1 MTTNHFKSHVQAIA
15 KLGLPIVVAQLGV
28 IVQSFADTIMIGQYG
43 TLELS
48 SAAFVNNV
56 FNLVFFFLLG
66 YSYSTTPI
74 VGYYYGKNDLYN
86 VGKTL
91 KESLLGNFVFSLI
104 VCFLLYLLYLN
115 IDILN
120 QPSELLPYIK
130 PYFLLLLISM
140 PFVALFNSLKQF
152 SDAIGDTKTP
162 MWVMILGNI
171 LNIAGNALLIYGLMG
186 CPEWGLFGAGLA
198 TLFSRIIMCGVMF
211 WALRHKKHFKA
222 YHQGFRSDITF
233 SGVWH
238 LTRVGLPIS
247 CQLSLEAAAFNVGAV
262 FMGWLGAYEL
272 AAHQRA
278 CSIGTLCFTI
288 YYGIGAA
295 VAIRISHFRG
305 RQDWS
310 EVRTTSVV
318 GFIMTLCASTIL
330 SGTIFFS
337 MDPLVAAFTPDANV
351 ANVVYTLMPAF
362 FVYQFGD
369 SLQVIFANSLRA
381 IEKVKNLLFYAVIAY
396 GCVSIPLSYIF
407 AFTFHLGAPG
417 VWWAFPFGLTT
428 AGLLFCNK
436 FYKET
441 KMA

>member
-1 MTTNHFKSHVQAIA
+1 MTTDRYQSHVVAIT

-28 IVQSFADTIMIGQYG
+28 IVQSFADTMMIGQYG
-43 TLELS
+43 TPELS
-48 SAAFVNNV
+48 AAAFTNNV

-74 VGYYYGKNDLYN
+74 VGYFYGKNDLHN

-91 KESLLGNFVFSLI
+91 KESLFGNFVFSLI
-104 VCFLLYLLYLN
+104 ICLLLYILYLN
-115 IDILN
+115 IEVLN

-130 PYFLLLLISM
+130 PYFVLLLLSM

-152 SDAIGDTKTP
+152 SDAVGDTKTP

-171 LNIAGNALLIYGLMG
+171 LNIAGNSLLIFGLLG
-186 CPEWGLFGAGLA
+186 CPEWGLYGAGVA
-198 TLFSRIIMCGVMF
+198 TLLSRIVMCWLMF
-211 WALRHKKHFKA
+211 LAIHYKSRFKP
-222 YHQGFRSDITF
+222 YRQGFRSKITF

-238 LTRVGLPIS
+238 LTRIGLPIS
-247 CQLSLEAAAFNVGAV
+247 CQLSLEAAAFNVGAI

-272 AAHQRA
+272 AAHQIA

-305 RQDWS
+305 KHDWS
-310 EVRTTSVV
+310 EVRTTSAV
-318 GFIMTLCASTIL
+318 GFVMTLCASTIL
-330 SGTIFFS
+330 SGAIFFS
-337 MDPLVAAFTPDANV
+337 MRPLVSAFTPDVNV
-351 ANVVYTLMPAF
+351 ANVVYSLMPAF

-381 IEKVKNLLFYAVIAY
+381 IEKVRNLLLYAVIAY
-396 GCVSIPLSYIF
+396 GCVSIPLSYFF
-407 AFTFHLGAPG
+407 AFPCRLGAPG

-428 AGLLFCNK
+428 AGLLFCRK

-441 KMA
+441 KRV